1 MQTESESDDTLIR
14 YLRGELAEAE
24 RDRLEELY
32 FADDKLHERL
42 LMLEDQMVDSYV
54 REQLPPDDRERFARR
69 VQNSQEQRRKVEFA
83 EALHALAAQQASAPP
98 RHPWWEAVQGFLL
111 LQTPA
116 VRMALAAA
124 AVAMLVGPLIYFQ
137 YAKRANTPRQQAAV
151 PHPQPAVKSP
161 ARTPDT
167 APQRAVPILA
177 FVLSPLERSGGE
189 ENRVVIPV
197 GEYTIRL
204 QLNLEDG
211 KIEGLSATIQ
221 TAEGVR
227 VDQLNGLEAQSVGP
241 SRRAVFVSLPS
252 SRFREGQYVVRLSHA
267 AADGT
272 TWLVGGYG
280 FRVEHAR

>member
-1 MQTESESDDTLIR
+1 MHTDPESDEILIR

-42 LMLEDQMVDSYV
+42 VMLEDQMIDSYV
-54 REQLPPDDRERFARR
+54 RGQLPSDERHRFARLI
-69 VQNSQEQRRKVEFA
+69 QDSPEQRRKVEFA
-83 EALHALAAQQASAPP
+83 EALRRLAEREASAPS
-98 RHPWWEAVQGFLL
+98 RRPWWQAVQDFLL
-111 LQTPA
+111 VQTPA

-124 AVAMLVGPLIYFQ
+124 AVVMLVGPLIYFQ
-137 YAKRANTPRQQAAV
+137 HAKPANTPGQQAAV
-151 PHPQPAVKSP
+151 PRPQPAKSP
-161 ARTPDT
+161 AQTPDT

-197 GEYTIRL
+197 GESTIRL
-204 QLNLEDG
+204 QLDLEDG
-211 KIEGLSATIQ
+211 QIEGLSATIR
-221 TAEGVR
+221 TGDGVM
-227 VDQLNGLEAQSVGP
+227 VDQLNGLKAQSTGP
-241 SRRAVFVSLPS
+241 GRRAVFVSLPS
-252 SRFREGQYVVRLSHA
+252 SRLREGQYVVRLSHA

-272 TWLVGGYG
+272 TELVGGYG